1 MIGFIVDN
9 LATIL
14 LSAVIFGLFIGIIVK
29 LVRDRR
35 KGKSSCGCDCGH
47 CSLSDCR
54 HRKQ

>member
-14 LSAVIFGLFIGIIVK
+14 ISAVIFGLFIGIIVK

>member
-35 KGKSSCGCDCGH
+35 KGKSSCGCNCAH
-47 CSLSDCR
+47 CAMHGSCHSQ
-54 HRKQ
+54 K